1 MKRNVILAEVICS
14 GAWIPHRHFLFC
26 KMAPEVTL
34 VVTIRHI
41 RISLPIKIPSLTLSE
56 HCMALQVKAVQYGT
70 FLGSN
75 GDAEANSTS
84 RGKGSNMLDR
94 FWGTLRTADV
104 SSSSSS
110 SSLQMC

>member
-1 MKRNVILAEVICS
+1 MKGRLILAASSAVVLGLFVGISFSVQMTPEVI
-14 GAWIPHRHFLFC
+14 
-26 KMAPEVTL
+26 L
-34 VVTIRHI
+34 VVTIIRHI

-75 GDAEANSTS
+75 GDADANSTS

-110 SSLQMC
+110 SLQMC